1 MQGMVQWIAAKD
13 EENVCMYEYLN
24 GKIVNIEPEYVVIDV
39 NGIGYQVMTP
49 NPYRFQK
56 NDVKIF
62 TFLYVREDVHALYG
76 FISKEEQKLFKQLL
90 NVTGIGPKGA
100 LAILAA
106 TSVQEVVAAIE
117 TENEKFLTK
126 FPGVGKKTARQM
138 ILDLKGKLKAFGTDQ
153 LLHVDELPADASFDE
168 IEEAILALKALGY
181 SDKEL
186 IKMKKELQNLDHL
199 STDQYVKKAL
209 QMLMA
214 KG

>member
-1 MQGMVQWIAAKD
+1 
-13 EENVCMYEYLN
+13 MYEYLN
-24 GKIVNIEPEYVVIDV
+24 GLIVNIEPEYIVMDV
-39 NGIGYQVMTP
+39 NGVGYQIMTP
-49 NPYRFQK
+49 NPYRFPK
-56 NDVKIF
+56 KEMKVY
-62 TFLYVREDVHALYG
+62 TFLYVREDIHSLYG

-106 TSVQEVVAAIE
+106 TSPNEVAAAIE
-117 TENEKFLTK
+117 TEDEKFLTK

-138 ILDLKGKLKAFGTDQ
+138 ILDLKGKLAAFGS
-153 LLHVDELPADASFDE
+153 SFDQQLNVDDLTAIDSQNE

-181 SDKEL
+181 SDREL
-186 IKMKKELQNLDHL
+186 NKIKKDLQSLDHL